1 LARELAGLYIVS
13 LSPATAQEERES
25 PWRSKRPRG
34 AVSPQN
40 PHKQSAAAKTCRFD
54 QARPHPAARSGQRG
68 LEVKDDPAAPAAG
81 RQAAVRLGGQLGGQ
95 DLGHAEA
102 EGAVFCEVTELF
114 QQGGVAS
121 GVERRDGPDG
131 DAAFSGTA
139 PASEGRYGAAV
150 GNRAEGVT

>member
-1 LARELAGLYIVS
+1 MQVKRAGDVHSPGLVTGATDLLLTGRFQVRVLARELAGPYIVS

-68 LEVKDDPAAPAAG
+68 LETKDDPATPAAG
-81 RQAAVRLGGQLGGQ
+81 RQAAVRLGGPPGG
-95 DLGHAEA
+95 
-102 EGAVFCEVTELF
+102 
-114 QQGGVAS
+114 
-121 GVERRDGPDG
+121 
-131 DAAFSGTA
+131 
-139 PASEGRYGAAV
+139 
-150 GNRAEGVT
+150 